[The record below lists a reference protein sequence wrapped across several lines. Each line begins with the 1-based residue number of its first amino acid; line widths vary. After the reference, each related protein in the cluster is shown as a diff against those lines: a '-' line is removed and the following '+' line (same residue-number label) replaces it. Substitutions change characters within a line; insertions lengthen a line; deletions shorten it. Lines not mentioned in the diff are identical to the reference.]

1 MTFYE
6 IVDGDLAHTTGES
19 VSPPGLS
26 LSAETAV
33 RARSLTV
40 GASCASRVVDVCAA
54 YTTPGPARR
63 AGHARTRRTLRMV
76 AVAALPDPARRVL
89 RFIAGLGRGPTH

>member
-19 VSPPGLS
+19 LFPSGLS

-33 RARSLTV
+33 RARSFAV
-40 GASCASRVVDVCAA
+40 GASCACRVVDVCAA

-63 AGHARTRRTLRMV
+63 AGHARTRTLRMG

-89 RFIAGLGRGPTH
+89 RLIAGLGRGPTH